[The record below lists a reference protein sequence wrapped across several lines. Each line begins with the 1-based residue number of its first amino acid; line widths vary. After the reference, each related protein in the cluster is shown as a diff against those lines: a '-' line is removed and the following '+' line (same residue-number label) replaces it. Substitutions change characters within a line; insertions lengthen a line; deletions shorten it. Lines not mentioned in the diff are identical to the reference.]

1 MPSRITALSLL
12 AVFVVLQSYYR
23 MFLKNNIYLR
33 DFDFFVNLS
42 ARHRSIPQAR
52 TKIKN
57 KARPLLETYRDQ
69 IYLLRDFR
77 EGMLFKTYDDDL
89 LEEEHEHASSSRD
102 TVKKR
107 WEDGNLMAR
116 DLLHR

>member
-23 MFLKNNIYLR
+23 MFLKNKIYLR
-33 DFDFFVNLS
+33 DFDIFVNLS
-42 ARHRSIPQAR
+42 PQHRSISQAR

-57 KARPLLETYRDQ
+57 KPLPETYRDQ

-89 LEEEHEHASSSRD
+89 LEEHEHASSSRD